1 MTSSRL
7 APIALLL
14 SACNLAPE
22 PLKEDTASDTASGG
36 GGGGGSGGVLA
47 QVNDGTIAPG
57 TVLTLDGLVVSSG
70 LTREG
75 EGFFVADPAG
85 GPRSGL
91 YVFGG
96 PGLGEMPMAVGDEVS
111 VTGEVQDFYGWT
123 EFRIT
128 GWDGVT
134 VTGTAT
140 VPAPVDLGD
149 GADVDWEQYE
159 SVAVRLTNQSIVG
172 IDSYNTATLSG
183 GVLLDDGFQYL
194 DLQCGGSFDRVDG
207 IVFYSYEQHSVNPRS
222 DTDLGTYT
230 AGSGGTVT
238 VADVQAGETCGGF
251 TLEGVVVTSP
261 SYDKDGTS
269 TFFVQDPATGAGVAV
284 FTKNGPYSATVGDI
298 LSLSGTASEFYDLT
312 EVVVDDV
319 STIVASGVSTP
330 VPVDLSAAPADWEPY
345 EGQLLTLTDVTA
357 TSDPAYGQVSTNYA
371 GLFIDDLFVR
381 FDVANGDSFGSVT
394 GVLYYSYSEWKLE
407 PRSEADL
414 VR

>member
-7 APIALLL
+7 APLALLL
-14 SACNLAPE
+14 AACNLAPE
-22 PLKEDTASDTASGG
+22 PLKDDTAADTAGG
-36 GGGGGSGGVLA
+36 GGTGGALA
-47 QVNDGTIAPG
+47 DINNGTVVPG
-57 TVLTLDGLVVSSG
+57 TVVTVDGLVVTSG

-123 EFRIT
+123 ELRIT

-149 GADVDWEQYE
+149 GAGVNWEDYE

-194 DLQCGGSFDRVDG
+194 DLTCGGTFDRIDG
-207 IVFYSYEQHSVNPRS
+207 IVFYSYEHHSVNPRS
-222 DTDLGTYT
+222 DADLGTYT
-230 AGSGGTVT
+230 GGGGGAVT
-238 VADVQAGETCGGF
+238 VADVQAGGTCGGF

-261 SYDKDGTS
+261 SYDKDGKS
-269 TFFVQDPATGAGVAV
+269 TFFVQDPVTGAGVAV
-284 FTKNGPYSATVGDI
+284 FTKNGTYAATVGDVI
-298 LSLSGTASEFYDLT
+298 SLEGTASEYYDFT

-319 STIVASGVSTP
+319 STIASSGTATP
-330 VPVDLSAAPADWEPY
+330 VPAELDAAPSDWEPY
-345 EGQLLTLTDVTA
+345 EGQLITLTDVTA
-357 TSDPAYGQVSTNYA
+357 TSEPAYGQVSTNYA
-371 GLFIDDLFVR
+371 GLFLDDLFVR

-407 PRSEADL
+407 PRSESDL